1 MPVEWHPL
9 FIHFPIAL
17 FSSAV
22 LFDFISILFNKT
34 ELLIVSWWVMLL
46 GLVSCVF
53 AIITGF
59 IDDNLIGHFND
70 ISPFWQ
76 NHGWV
81 QIISI
86 LGFLSLFIWRLKTP
100 NLFDSRKLMLL
111 YMTAGLIN
119 VGILFYGSHLGAEL
133 AGRI

>member
-46 GLVSCVF
+46 GFVSGVF

-70 ISPFWQ
+70 ISPVWQ

-100 NLFDSRKLMLL
+100 NLFNSRKLMLL

>member
-1 MPVEWHPL
+1 MLVEWHPL

-46 GLVSCVF
+46 GFVSGVF

-59 IDDNLIGHFND
+59 IDWWTSQNSKKELPDLFESDNPSKLITWLKKQNQKTVLLASGDPLWFGIGRVLLDHF
-70 ISPFWQ
+70 P
-76 NHGWV
+76 
-81 QIISI
+81 
-86 LGFLSLFIWRLKTP
+86 P
-100 NLFDSRKLMLL
+100 NQ
-111 YMTAGLIN
+111 LI
-119 VGILFYGSHLGAEL
+119 FHP
-133 AGRI
+133 

>member
-46 GLVSCVF
+46 GFVSGVF
-53 AIITGF
+53 PINTGS
-59 IDDNLIGHFND
+59 IDDNILCHFND

-100 NLFDSRKLMLL
+100 NLFNSRKLMLL

>member
-46 GLVSCVF
+46 GFVSGVF

-70 ISPFWQ
+70 IYPFWQ

-86 LGFLSLFIWRLKTP
+86 LGFLSLFIWL
-100 NLFDSRKLMLL
+100 S
-111 YMTAGLIN
+111 LIH
-119 VGILFYGSHLGAEL
+119 I
-133 AGRI
+133 

>member
-46 GLVSCVF
+46 GFVSCVF

-70 ISPFWQ
+70 ISPVWQ

-100 NLFDSRKLMLL
+100 NLFNSRKLMLL